1 MQQLCE
7 KDLALTQL
15 QNRVIAR
22 MDNKVEL
29 IRDYICNEISFN
41 EMTDLWVCL
50 NNQKPYY
57 QVAMEV
63 NYPNMTPRQIA
74 TKQILQTL
82 TQKVMTES
90 KSDEFVER
98 GFEFQVFEAAVKEQA
113 SY

>member
-1 MQQLCE
+1 
-7 KDLALTQL
+7 
-15 QNRVIAR
+15 
-22 MDNKVEL
+22 MDSKVEL
-29 IRDYICNEISFN
+29 IRDYIRNEISLN

-57 QVAMEV
+57 HVAMEV

-90 KSDEFVER
+90 KPDEFVER